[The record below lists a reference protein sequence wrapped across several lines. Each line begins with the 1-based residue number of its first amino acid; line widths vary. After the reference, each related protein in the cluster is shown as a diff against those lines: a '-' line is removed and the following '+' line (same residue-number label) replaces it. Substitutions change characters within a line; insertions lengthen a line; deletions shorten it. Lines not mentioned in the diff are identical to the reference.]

1 MEEFILLALSFF
13 LGSIPFRY
21 LVARSVKKIDIRKFG
36 SGNIGATNVVRV
48 VGKKWGILVFALD
61 FLKGLIPPLAV
72 NIFLTQSPNYI
83 FILAALLAVSGHIWT
98 PFLRFKGGKG
108 VATTV
113 GATGGLSF
121 VFANLWLVFLLSVV
135 VWVITFHLTRYVSVA
150 SLIAAGSFFI
160 LCFIFFLP
168 VEVKILSGV
177 LFLFILVRHKE
188 NIKGLLE
195 NREHRF

>member
-13 LGSIPFRY
+13 LGSIPFGY

-135 VWVITFHLTRYVSVA
+135 AWIRS
-150 SLIAAGSFFI
+150 IACERNKKSI
-160 LCFIFFLP
+160 
-168 VEVKILSGV
+168 KILTASV
-177 LFLFILVRHKE
+177 Q
-188 NIKGLLE
+188 
-195 NREHRF
+195 